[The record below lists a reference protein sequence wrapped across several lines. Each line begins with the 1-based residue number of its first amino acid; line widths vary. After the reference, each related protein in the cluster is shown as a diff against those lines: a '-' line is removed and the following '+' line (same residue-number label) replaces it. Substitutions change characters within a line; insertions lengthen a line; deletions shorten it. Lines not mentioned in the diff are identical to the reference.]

1 MVENIRP
8 TQDFERG
15 YGQLMGCLLPVLR
28 VVSSAGTGGRKQTS
42 LGCTLTSSRDVQR
55 RGVQREDQAQTW

>member
-15 YGQLMGCLLPVLR
+15 YGQLMGCLLPL
-28 VVSSAGTGGRKQTS
+28 AGMGGRKQTS